1 VFELFPR
8 LEQRKFQSGRQLSGG
23 EQEMLAIARPLL
35 LNPRL
40 MLLDEPSQGLAPL
53 VVREVIQVIRRM
65 RDDGLSVLLIEQNV
79 PLSLAVA
86 DRAYVLDDG
95 RMVYSGRAGD
105 LATDIELVNKLAG
118 AGKRA
123 ALCRMGWAVHSLRR
137 PIVDG
142 SPECLEQRERHEQAH
157 RRQQQSDQQLMIGR
171 TLASQNA
178 IAAPI
183 ETAQPASSLK
193 KRTIT
198 CTMLLLSR
206 DSNLGLDFRSDN
218 HSPWLPDAYQMRR
231 VCIAQRTNAA
241 QGHRSCRRSRAR
253 RAAPGECALR
263 RASRHA

>member
-142 SPECLEQRERHEQAH
+142 SPECLEQRQRHEQAH
-157 RRQQQSDQQLMIGR
+157 RCQQQSDQQLMIGR
-171 TLASQNA
+171 TLASQTA